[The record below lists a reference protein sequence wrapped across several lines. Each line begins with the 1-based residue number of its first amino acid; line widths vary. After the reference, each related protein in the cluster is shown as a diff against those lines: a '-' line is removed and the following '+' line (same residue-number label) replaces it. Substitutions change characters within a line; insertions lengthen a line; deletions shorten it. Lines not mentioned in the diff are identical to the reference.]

1 MAFHKDKQFSE
12 TVVGGCPFSLICSLP
27 CWYACEQHNVSDRI
41 HAQHLAITR
50 DGIKY
55 VVDRHDKECRLD
67 CQQQGKVSKTVP
79 YDKMTDCDV
88 EEPAGSSGCCLMLV
102 ANTLHVVN
110 VDTASGNRDD
120 GGHELSLV
128 GLVAPEEFKKD
139 VWQMKRGEQVAGV
152 SGTVAPMAVSMA
164 RDGGAGMG
172 AAPALSSSS
181 LEAKIDEQTAVLKE
195 LLEVMKAFTAK

>member
-1 MAFHKDKQFSE
+1 
-12 TVVGGCPFSLICSLP
+12 
-27 CWYACEQHNVSDRI
+27 VSDRI
-41 HAQHLAITR
+41 YAQHLAITR

-55 VVDRHDKECRLD
+55 VVDRHDTGCRSE

-88 EEPAGSSGCCLMLV
+88 EEPAGSSGNCLMLV

-110 VDTASGNRDD
+110 VDTASSH
-120 GGHELSLV
+120 GGHELTLV

-164 RDGGAGMG
+164 RDGGAGVG